1 MKKILVSFVA
11 IMAAASSAMAAET
24 MNMHDQVNNAQA
36 PAHQMQSSAEKS
48 AIQGDSMTMMDM
60 SSHDQAAMSHDMM
73 QNSNSAAHQDMAE
86 MHKKMMKAKPGATNE
101 TAKSFSEMSEHEKA
115 AAVHEKANNGQSSV
129 VHQQQADKHRS
140 QITRINPQLHL
151 LDPHLTPKSLAYA
164 PVRERF
170 FSHISNFNSE
180 EVEVSDQHCHVTPDN
195 YKNTFFLL

>member
-86 MHKKMMKAKPGATNE
+86 MHKKMMKSKPAASNE

-140 QITRINPQLHL
+140 QITQN
-151 LDPHLTPKSLAYA
+151 
-164 PVRERF
+164 
-170 FSHISNFNSE
+170 
-180 EVEVSDQHCHVTPDN
+180 
-195 YKNTFFLL
+195 

>member
-60 SSHDQAAMSHDMM
+60 SSHDQAAMSHNMM

-101 TAKSFSEMSEHEKA
+101 TAKSFSE
-115 AAVHEKANNGQSSV
+115 
-129 VHQQQADKHRS
+129 
-140 QITRINPQLHL
+140 
-151 LDPHLTPKSLAYA
+151 
-164 PVRERF
+164 
-170 FSHISNFNSE
+170 
-180 EVEVSDQHCHVTPDN
+180 
-195 YKNTFFLL
+195 